1 MEQFVTIENLS
12 TMSGLILVVILLVQ
26 NFKDIVDNI
35 FTKVFD
41 RTLSTKYLVFVISQ
55 VLLFLSK
62 YFLGTDFH
70 NGEEIFITLINGC
83 ILSGVSYKS
92 VETLM
97 NKNGKSDSGEIS
109 EVIKSEVEKAKSDKN
124 NVLKI

>member
-70 NGEEIFITLINGC
+70 NSEEIFITLINGC

-124 NVLKI
+124 NILKI